1 MEDVFDHIPLKS
13 FRKNNIQF
21 NYKYISLI
29 LAMLLSI
36 IAIYLLYK
44 YIKKYI
50 NRVKNTKSIYKSY
63 KKKDI
68 LKMIDYNI
76 PKESI
81 TPYPFPIIIN

>member
-13 FRKNNIQF
+13 FRQNNVHF

-44 YIKKYI
+44 YIKKYT
-50 NRVKNTKSIYKSY
+50 NRVKNTK
-63 KKKDI
+63 
-68 LKMIDYNI
+68 
-76 PKESI
+76 
-81 TPYPFPIIIN
+81 